1 MPGHLS
7 DLTCASY
14 ECLFCQLVVDYTT
27 MKAIVYT
34 RISLDRFGDS
44 SGVTR
49 QHEDALQL
57 IKQRGWEL
65 SGEYQDND
73 ISAAGRHER
82 PGFNSLIE
90 HINTGEINAVV
101 AWSFDRLSRNR
112 RDELQLIE
120 ACQEHSVTLALVR
133 GSDIDMSTPAG
144 RMVADIM
151 ATTARHEI
159 EVKSDRQ
166 KRANLQRAQQGKP
179 HITQRPFG
187 YGDDG
192 IEVIAEEAE
201 LIRRGYSQIIA
212 GASLKSVAKDWNDQ
226 GITTTVGEPFTG
238 QKVRR
243 IILNPRY
250 MGYRYHNGQ
259 RAGKAVWEPIV
270 SDDIFEAAKVIL
282 EDPVRSTVKDRS
294 VKWLLVGI
302 AECGRCDNGTKVTTH
317 RTQHGK
323 RNYACNRAKHL
334 TRSAVPIDELTEAV
348 IFERLSRPDAEQL
361 LQTQES
367 NVDVTALRDESNAQR
382 TRITDAAQLFA
393 DGKIQATQL
402 ETITASCEQRISEL
416 EKLIAKS
423 VTASPLVDLLDAPD
437 IERAWHSLDIMLQ
450 REIVRTL
457 FDRIVIE
464 PVKRGARIFRPES
477 VTYVWKGQNNG

>member
-1 MPGHLS
+1 
-7 DLTCASY
+7 
-14 ECLFCQLVVDYTT
+14 
-27 MKAIVYT
+27 MKAVVYT

-57 IKQRGWEL
+57 IEQRGWEL
-65 SGEYQDND
+65 VAEYQDND
-73 ISAAGRHER
+73 ISAAGKVQR
-82 PGFNSLIE
+82 PGFNALIE
-90 HINTGEINAVV
+90 QINTGTIDAVV

-166 KRANLQRAQQGKP
+166 IRANRQRAQQGKP
-179 HITQRPFG
+179 HLTQRPFG
-187 YGDDG
+187 YDDDG
-192 IEVIAEEAE
+192 VTIIPEEAE
-201 LIRRGYSQIIA
+201 QIRRGYSQIVA
-212 GASLKSVAKDWNDQ
+212 GASLKSVAKEWNAANVR
-226 GITTTVGEPFTG
+226 TTVGLPFTG

-243 IILNPRY
+243 VILNPRY

-270 SDDIFEAAKVIL
+270 SEDIFEAAKAIL
-282 EDPVRSTVKDRS
+282 EDPKRSTVKDRS

-302 AECGRCDNGTKVTTH
+302 AECGKCDNGTKVTTH
-317 RTQHGK
+317 RTTHGK
-323 RNYACNRAKHL
+323 RNYACNRSKHL

-348 IFERLSRPDAEQL
+348 ILKRLSRDDAKQL
-361 LQTQES
+361 LEPDKPEL
-367 NVDVTALRDESNAQR
+367 DVSALRDESNAQR
-382 TRITDAAQLFA
+382 TRIDEAAKLFA
-393 DGKIQATQL
+393 AGKIQATQL
-402 ETITASCEQRISEL
+402 ETITAACEARIGEI
-416 EKLIAKS
+416 EKTIADS
-423 VTASPLVDLLDAPD
+423 VTASPLTGLIAAADV
-437 IERAWHSLDIMLQ
+437 RSAWEDLDIMLK
-450 REIVRTL
+450 REVVRTL
-457 FDRIVIE
+457 FDRIVLE
-464 PVKRGARIFRPES
+464 PVGRGARIFRPES
-477 VTYVWKGQNNG
+477 VTYVWKTS